1 MFRSNSPLSRDQIA
15 RFAPSVLATEAHES
29 RGERYAYI
37 PTITVLDRLAQEGFL
52 PYSVGQTRTRDAG
65 RREFTKHLVRLRHA
79 SMGVAKVGDSIPEI
93 VLVNSHDG
101 TSSYQLSSG
110 FFRLVC
116 ANGMVVGN
124 VTEDIRVR
132 HSGDVTGDVIEGCT
146 RILDDIQ
153 IAQSR
158 IADYQAITLSQDEQR
173 VFATAALQ
181 LRWDEG
187 KAPVVADSVL
197 RPRRWE
203 DNKPDLWTTFNRVQE
218 SLLKGGVRG
227 RNANGGRMTTREV
240 AGVNENVKLN
250 KALWSLADGLAQLK
264 EDQHVEA
271 FAAAHEHAYA
281 Q

>member
-1 MFRSNSPLSRDQIA
+1 MFRSASPLTRDQIQ
-15 RFAPSVLATEAHES
+15 RYAPSVLATEAHES
-29 RGERYAYI
+29 RGERYTYI
-37 PTITVLDRLAQEGFL
+37 PTINVLDELAKEGFL
-52 PYSVGQTRTRDAG
+52 PFAVGQNRTRVEG
-65 RREFTKHLVRLRHA
+65 KREFTKHLVRLRHA
-79 SMGVAKVGDSIPEI
+79 SHVGQVKVGDSIPEI

-116 ANGMVVGN
+116 SNGMVVGN

-132 HSGDVTGDVIEGCT
+132 HSGDVSGDVIEGCT

-158 IADYQAITLSQDEQR
+158 IGDYQSITLSQDEQR
-173 VFATAALQ
+173 VLANSALQ

-187 KAPVVADSVL
+187 KAPVVADSIL
-197 RPRRWE
+197 RPRRWD
-203 DNKPDLWTTFNRVQE
+203 DNKSDLWTTFNRIQE

-240 AGVNENVKLN
+240 GGVSENVKLN
-250 KALWSLADGLAQLK
+250 KALWTLTDAFAQLK
-264 EDQHVEA
+264 
-271 FAAAHEHAYA
+271 AAAH
-281 Q
+281 